1 MGDGNGWVFCALG
14 HRHWGRFGAAGLLVR
29 DDDRVILQHR
39 APWTH
44 EGDTW
49 GLPGGA
55 RDSHE
60 DVVQAALREA
70 AEEASIVAAAVAPY
84 GLLVD
89 DHGGWS
95 YTTVLA
101 RPRERIAPH
110 AANAES
116 SEVRWWDDTPVA
128 GLPLHRG
135 FSATWPLA
143 RPAVQPVTIVVDA
156 ANVVGSRPDGWWR
169 DRAAA
174 TQRLLDG
181 LRRLIRSGIR
191 ADQLPSQVSAAQLS
205 AVVPR
210 ISVVVEG
217 RAAAIVDEKGVSAA
231 WWDALLDIHAALRD
245 GDSEVVRQAAISRT
259 AGTQPVVV
267 TADRQLRDRLP
278 TQATTVGPSW
288 LLNLIDHGA
297 STQ

>member
-29 DDDRVILQHR
+29 DNDRVILQHR

-60 DVVQAALREA
+60 DAVQAALREA
-70 AEEASIVAAAVAPY
+70 AEEASIAAAAVAPY

-128 GLPLHRG
+128 GLPLHRDSRPPG
-135 FSATWPLA
+135 RWPA
-143 RPAVQPVTIVVDA
+143 RPC
-156 ANVVGSRPDGWWR
+156 SRSRSWSTLPTWS
-169 DRAAA
+169 DRAQTAGGA
-174 TQRLLDG
+174 TAPQL
-181 LRRLIRSGIR
+181 RSGSST
-191 ADQLPSQVSAAQLS
+191 ACAGSS
-205 AVVPR
+205 
-210 ISVVVEG
+210 G
-217 RAAAIVDEKGVSAA
+217 RAFA
-231 WWDALLDIHAALRD
+231 
-245 GDSEVVRQAAISRT
+245 
-259 AGTQPVVV
+259 
-267 TADRQLRDRLP
+267 P
-278 TQATTVGPSW
+278 TSCRAR
-288 LLNLIDHGA
+288 
-297 STQ
+297 